1 MRNALFV
8 AVAIAAACA
17 PAAEQQAAA
26 PAALDSTAARA
37 AVEAV
42 SQQYSDRVVAS
53 DAGGVSAL
61 FTVDAT
67 AAYFGYPTTTGRAN
81 IQALYAASFG
91 IAKPTAVQITVG
103 TAGEISPGLV
113 TAGGTS
119 QQTVDSS
126 GVSITTYWRW
136 AAAYHPR
143 ADGQWR
149 FAYIM
154 AFPDSMSRK

>member
-8 AVAIAAACA
+8 AVAVVAACA
-17 PAAEQQAAA
+17 PAAQQQAAA
-26 PAALDSTAARA
+26 PAAPDSVAARA
-37 AVEAV
+37 AIEAIG
-42 SQQYSDRVVAS
+42 QQYSDRLIAN
-53 DAGGVSAL
+53 DAAGVSAL
-61 FTVDAT
+61 FTEDAT

-81 IQALYAASFG
+81 IQALYVASFG
-91 IAKPTAVQITVG
+91 VAKPTAAHVTVG
-103 TAGEISPGLV
+103 TAGALAPGLL
-113 TAGGTS
+113 TAGGTT

-126 GVSITTYWRW
+126 GVSITSYWRW
-136 AAAYHPR
+136 AAAYHQG

>member
-26 PAALDSTAARA
+26 PAAPDSAAARA
-37 AVEAV
+37 AIEAI
-42 SQQYSDRVVAS
+42 SQQYSARLVAN
-53 DAGGVSAL
+53 DAAGISAL
-61 FTVDAT
+61 FTEDAT

-91 IAKPTAVQITVG
+91 VAKPTAAQLTVG
-103 TAGEISPGLV
+103 TAGAITPGLL

-126 GVSITTYWRW
+126 GVSVTTYWRW
-136 AAAYHPR
+136 AAAYHQGT
-143 ADGQWR
+143 DGQWR
-149 FAYIM
+149 FAYVM
-154 AFPDSMSRK
+154 AFPDSTSRK